1 MSSKSII
8 AVRAFLIAS
17 LHVIA
22 GCFATGDELDRL
34 DELDSDNGEVAV
46 SAQALSATGYGS
58 VAWEEL
64 DGATLAE
71 LKSNLHHLAGRDI
84 ALVLHWKAENIDD
97 PARWDV
103 VHDAVSRGIPVQPW
117 LTLPESL
124 GYFPNATNYSTW
136 ITHAQYLMFLWR
148 SRGLPSTSFV
158 VDMEMSK
165 SKLHRFQELTAAGD
179 PFAVARFLN
188 GNINRSQFAAATTAY
203 RGFVDYAH
211 LLGFKVTVTTLLP
224 LLEDYGD
231 GDDFIRQGFNS
242 PIDGIAWDEVSFQV
256 HRTLYGAS
264 YPLTSYMVYEY
275 GRLARNRFGARAGLG
290 LGLTHPGIDVGNQ
303 AIVYSSGHQL
313 RLDAQAAKAAGF
325 SPSRV
330 GVYSFLGI
338 YRSDDVGQWFQV
350 PGSSRPLPDFGTGLL
365 RASIQALDSLDWV
378 R

>member
-1 MSSKSII
+1 MSPRSII
-8 AVRAFLIAS
+8 AIRACFIAS
-17 LHVIA
+17 IHVLS
-22 GCFATGDELDRL
+22 GCFATGHELDRL
-34 DELDSDNGEVAV
+34 DELESDNTDVAV
-46 SAQALSATGYGS
+46 SVQGLSATGYGS

-97 PARWDV
+97 PARWEV

-136 ITHAQYLMFLWR
+136 ITHAQSLMFLWR

-179 PFAVARFLN
+179 PFAAARFLN

-224 LLEDYGD
+224 LLEDYSD

-303 AIVYSSGHQL
+303 AIVYSSGNQL

-325 SPSRV
+325 SATRV

-338 YRSDDVGQWFQV
+338 YRSNDVGQWFQV
-350 PGSSRPLPDFGTGLL
+350 PSTSWPLPDLGTGLL
-365 RASIQALDSLDWV
+365 RASIQALDTLDWV